1 MIGPP
6 IAVSFSRY
14 SRASSCA
21 SFASRPLSNIG
32 APIVARTPA
41 SATARAVASGCQYM
55 SQKRVVP
62 ERIISRQ
69 ASRVPQ

>member
-1 MIGPP
+1 MTGPP
-6 IAVSFSRY
+6 IAASVARL
-14 SRASSCA
+14 SRASACA
-21 SFASRPLSNIG
+21 PLASRPLSNIG
-32 APIVARTPA
+32 APIVARSPA